1 MSQRFNQAL
10 LELTDLVSARLGD
23 VDGLSSVVVAAA
35 GAVGMAALGPPIV
48 REGPRS
54 VSVGLLCQNGHVV
67 VHAIPEEGICLV
79 DVVAREPADASRGAE
94 VIARRFGAALSP

>member
-1 MSQRFNQAL
+1 MSERFNQAL
-10 LELTDLVSARLGD
+10 LELTDLVSVRLAD

-35 GAVGMAALGPPIV
+35 GAVGMATLGPPIV

-67 VHAIPEEGICLV
+67 VHAIPSEGICLV

-94 VIARRFGAALSP
+94 VIARRFGAAL

>member
-1 MSQRFNQAL
+1 MSGRFNQAL

-35 GAVGMAALGPPIV
+35 GAMGMSSLGPPVV
-48 REGPRS
+48 RGGPGG
-54 VSVGLLCQNGHVV
+54 VTVGLLCQNGHVV
-67 VHAIPEEGICLV
+67 VHAIPDEGICLV

-94 VIARRFGAALSP
+94 VIARRFGAGL

>member
-1 MSQRFNQAL
+1 VSDRFNQAL

-23 VDGLSSVVVAAA
+23 VDGLLSVVVAAA
-35 GAVGMAALGPPIV
+35 GAVGMTSLGPPVV
-48 REGPRS
+48 RESPQG

-67 VHAIPEEGICLV
+67 VHALPAEGICLV

-94 VIARRFGAALSP
+94 VIARRFGASL